1 MSGLRVLLTNNR
13 LDARAG
19 TPLYVRDVALGLLE
33 RGHTPVVYST
43 KLGDFAEEMRKQTIP
58 VVADL
63 CALATP
69 PDVIH
74 GQQSPE
80 TMTALLQFPDTP
92 AVFFYHD
99 NLDLKSVPPNF
110 PRILRYVAVDH
121 TCRDRLL
128 CEHAIP
134 EERVHVLLNS
144 VDLKLFTPRAPL
156 PPKPR
161 RALLFSNYASQH
173 LAAVQAACAR
183 TNLTLDVIGADV
195 GRPCAQP
202 EAVLGDYDI
211 VFAKAR
217 CALEALAVGAAVVL
231 CDFRGVGP
239 MVTSDELAR
248 LRALN
253 FGHRTLRAPIEPET
267 IVREIMRYDPQDA
280 AKVARAIRATAG
292 REQMVDEIVALYRE
306 VLDEHAAAAPPD
318 RAAERRAVAAYL
330 RQLTISMQVEQER
343 FEQAVDNST
352 TMRLQRRL
360 RRVPVLG
367 TFARALARKLAGRA
381 S

>member
-1 MSGLRVLLTNNR
+1 L
-13 LDARAG
+13 
-19 TPLYVRDVALGLLE
+19 RDVALALLE

-43 KLGDFAEEMRKQTIP
+43 KLGDFAEELRAQTLP
-58 VVADL
+58 VVSDL

-74 GQQSPE
+74 GQQSLE

-99 NLDLKSVPPNF
+99 NLDPKSVPPHF

-144 VDLKLFTPRAPL
+144 VDLKLFKPRPPL
-156 PPKPR
+156 PMQPR
-161 RALLFSNYASQH
+161 RALLFSNYASHH
-173 LAAVQAACAR
+173 LAAVRAACAR
-183 TNLTLDVIGADV
+183 TDLALDVIGADV
-195 GRPCAQP
+195 GRACAQP
-202 EAVLGDYDI
+202 EAVLRDYDI

-239 MVTSDELAR
+239 MVTSQELAR
-248 LRALN
+248 LRVLN
-253 FGHRTLRAPIEPET
+253 FGHRTLRAPLEPEA
-267 IVREIMRYDPQDA
+267 IVREIKRYDPQDA
-280 AKVARAIRATAG
+280 AKVAREIRATAG
-292 REQMVDEIVALYRE
+292 REQMIDEIVALYRE
-306 VLDEHAAAAPPD
+306 IVEEHAAAAPPD
-318 RAAERRAVAAYL
+318 RAAERRAVATYL
-330 RQLTISMQVEQER
+330 RSLTICMQAEQVR
-343 FEQAVDNST
+343 FENST
-352 TMRLQRRL
+352 AMRLQRRL

-367 TFARALARKLAGRA
+367 PFARALARKLAGRA